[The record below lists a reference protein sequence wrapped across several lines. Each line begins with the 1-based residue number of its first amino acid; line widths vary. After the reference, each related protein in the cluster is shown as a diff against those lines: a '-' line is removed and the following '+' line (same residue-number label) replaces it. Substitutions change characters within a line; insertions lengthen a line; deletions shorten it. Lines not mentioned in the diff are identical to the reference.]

1 MNEFNIDNWYFTQ
14 PRVLGTFN
22 SRETIENAP
31 DDLKDP
37 DGRRYMRG
45 QARTLQQAADMVG
58 KIASDLEVL
67 KPQLFPD
74 LRYDTSSD
82 PLQRR
87 MFKEVEFAGV
97 LWTIGQLFVMMSL
110 TGVDVSG
117 KWSSP
122 GPGRLLFTPVA
133 VEVHPVPQG
142 FEPPR
147 PGFHYERS
155 GLMGDAI
162 LVADKIVAAPRFN
175 EAQKAFIRAGVESL
189 LNA

>member
-1 MNEFNIDNWYFTQ
+1 MNEFNIDNWYATQ
-14 PRVLGTFN
+14 PRVMGTFN
-22 SRETIENAP
+22 VTETIENAP

-37 DGRRYMRG
+37 EGRRFMRG

-58 KIASDLEVL
+58 KIASDLGVL

-74 LRYDTSSD
+74 LRYNTSGD

-87 MFKEVEFAGV
+87 MFREVEFAGV
-97 LWTIGQLFVMMSL
+97 QWTIGQLFVMMSL
-110 TGVDVSG
+110 TGIDVPG

-122 GPGRLLFTPVA
+122 GPGRLLFTPDV
-133 VEVHPVPQG
+133 VSVHPVPQG
-142 FEPPR
+142 FQPPP
-147 PGFHYERS
+147 PGFHYERN

-162 LVADKIVAAPRFN
+162 LVADKKTVEPRFN
-175 EAQKAFIRAGVESL
+175 EAQKAFLRAGLESL